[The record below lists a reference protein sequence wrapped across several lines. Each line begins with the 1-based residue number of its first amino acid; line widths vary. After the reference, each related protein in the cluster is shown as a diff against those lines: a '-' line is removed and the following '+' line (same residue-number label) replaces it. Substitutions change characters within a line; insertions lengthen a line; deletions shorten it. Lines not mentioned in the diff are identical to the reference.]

1 MVTIPRQMTASAGTA
16 LAFADLEATVYPT
29 SVPDGL
35 AEEIDHLY
43 SSLFTTT
50 DWFVSHDD
58 AEPTGACVLAQPR
71 HVLLFYVKGDTVE
84 VLNKAFEIAP
94 QDARRACTALFRAI
108 PQARRIH
115 LEVMFPP
122 AELRLPLRT
131 RYVTD
136 HMMIDLPDTVDAYY
150 ASLGRSMRRN
160 LRRARNHLRRDHP
173 DTATAI
179 VVPGDNGSELLEEF
193 LQWKRARFREK
204 GRTTYWDDNPDL
216 VKRFVELLRRRGE
229 AHITTIEGRR
239 AAINFVFPVGD
250 TVCAQ
255 ESSFDPRYERA
266 ELGLLSQY
274 EVVTNAVERG
284 AARMNLLWGS
294 ASHKHHFGAVAHRA
308 AALSVFRDQT
318 ARLWS
323 LDEAAGVARRRL
335 RRAAHSYYWKT
346 RHAAGDAGRALRRRA
361 ARGGGGRDAVTS
373 R

>member
-1 MVTIPRQMTASAGTA
+1 MTITQPTTASPEGT
-16 LAFADLEATVYPT
+16 LVFPDLRATVYLA
-29 SVPDGL
+29 SVPNGL
-35 AEEIDHLY
+35 AEEIDQLY
-43 SSLFTTT
+43 SSLFTTM
-50 DWFVSHDD
+50 DWFATHDD
-58 AEPTGACVLAQPR
+58 AEPTGACILERPR
-71 HVLLFYVKGDTVE
+71 HVLLFYVKGDTLE

-94 QDARRACTALFRAI
+94 QDARRACTALFRAV
-108 PQARRIH
+108 PRARRIH

-160 LRRARNHLRRDHP
+160 LRSARNHLRRDHP
-173 DTATAI
+173 DAATAI
-179 VVPGDNGSELLEEF
+179 VVAGDDGSALLEDF
-193 LQWKRARFREK
+193 LTWKRARFGEK
-204 GRTTYWDDNPDL
+204 GRTTYWDDKPDL
-216 VKRFVELLRRRGE
+216 VGRFVELLRRRGE
-229 AHITTIEGRR
+229 AHVTTIGGRR

-250 TVCAQ
+250 TLCAQ

-266 ELGLLSQY
+266 QLGLLSQY

-294 ASHKHHFGAVAHRA
+294 ASHKRHFGAVAHRA

-323 LDEAAGVARRRL
+323 LNEAAGVGRRRL
-335 RRAAHSYYWKT
+335 RRAAHAYYWKT
-346 RHAAGDAGRALRRRA
+346 RHAAGDAVRARRRRA
-361 ARGGGGRDAVTS
+361 ARDARGGDTPPA
-373 R
+373 